1 MDKNRKMDVEK
12 DETDILVHRLP
23 SLVMRPVHRNYGLWV
38 FRSGRGGC
46 SPGHPLSWFR
56 ENPRRFEFFGIS
68 HMTAGKGIFWRPD
81 APVEEI
87 HPGQCVV
94 VTPGTIHHYG
104 GVDGASYTED
114 TVNFTGELAVM
125 MQRSGLIRDGVYDL
139 GLSHRLLTVIELA
152 LEPSDHSQIN
162 ANFALQK
169 LLMELYNRRAA
180 QTHLERYPQVNELV
194 AQIRENPEKWW
205 SITGMAEYC
214 NMSDDQFRRVF
225 MNRYGVLPKLYIDK
239 LRLNKAAELLVETNL
254 NIAEIAEM
262 MGYQDPF
269 HFSRRFKAV
278 IGFSPQQYRR
288 EFVKV

>member
-1 MDKNRKMDVEK
+1 
-12 DETDILVHRLP
+12 
-23 SLVMRPVHRNYGLWV
+23 
-38 FRSGRGGC
+38 
-46 SPGHPLSWFR
+46 
-56 ENPRRFEFFGIS
+56 
-68 HMTAGKGIFWRPD
+68 
-81 APVEEI
+81 
-87 HPGQCVV
+87 
-94 VTPGTIHHYG
+94 
-104 GVDGASYTED
+104 
-114 TVNFTGELAVM
+114 M
-125 MQRSGLIRDGVYDL
+125 MQRSGVIRDGVYDL

>member
-1 MDKNRKMDVEK
+1 MTFNQDNRR
-12 DETDILVHRLP
+12 ISVHRLP
-23 SLVMRPVHRNYGLWV
+23 SLQMRPVHRNYGLWI
-38 FRSGRGGC
+38 FRCGRGGC
-46 SPGHPLSWFR
+46 STGRPLSWGR
-56 ENPRRFEFFGIS
+56 ENLRSFEFFAIS

-81 APVEEI
+81 ASAQEI

-94 VTPGTIHHYG
+94 VTPGTVHYYG
-104 GVDGASYTED
+104 GVEGAFYTED

-125 MQRSGLIRDGVYDL
+125 MQRSGVIRDGVYDL

-152 LEPSDHSQIN
+152 MEPSDHSQIN

-169 LLMELYNRRAA
+169 LLIELYNRRAA
-180 QTHLERYPQVNELV
+180 QHPDRYPQIDELV

-205 SITGMAEYC
+205 SISTMSEYC

-225 MNRYGVLPKLYIDK
+225 MNRFGVLPKLYIDK
-239 LRLNKAAELLVETNL
+239 LRLNKAAEFLIETNMSV
-254 NIAEIAEM
+254 AEIAEM

-288 EFVKV
+288 EFVKI